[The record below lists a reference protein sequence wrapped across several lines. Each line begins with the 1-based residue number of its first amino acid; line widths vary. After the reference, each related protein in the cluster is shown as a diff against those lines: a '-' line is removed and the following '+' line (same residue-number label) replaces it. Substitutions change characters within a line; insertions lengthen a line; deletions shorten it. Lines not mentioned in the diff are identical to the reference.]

1 MTDTSTL
8 SDRLR
13 SGEYRATDLIAAA
26 ERIDR
31 LEAALLLIAVPRI
44 GGGPWAAEIAKKV
57 MRIGND
63 G

>member
-1 MTDTSTL
+1 MTDSTTL

-31 LEAALLLIAVPRI
+31 LEAALLLIAVPRV
-44 GGGPWAAEIAKKV
+44 GGG
-57 MRIGND
+57 
-63 G
+63 

>member
-1 MTDTSTL
+1 MTETTTL

-44 GGGPWAAEIAKKV
+44 GGGQWASEIAKKV
-57 MRIGND
+57 MRIGDD